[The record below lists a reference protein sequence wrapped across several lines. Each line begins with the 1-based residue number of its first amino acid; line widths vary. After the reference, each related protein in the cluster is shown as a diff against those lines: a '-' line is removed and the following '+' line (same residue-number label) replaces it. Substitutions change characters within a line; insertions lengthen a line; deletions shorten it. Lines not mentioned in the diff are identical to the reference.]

1 MGAMLII
8 GMGPRKAGEDKTS
21 PAPSTKEKS
30 MKQGMVKLPLSMF
43 ELGEGEENATPEV
56 GDMVELEGKVE
67 SVDGDMAIVSVS
79 NAMTEEPEAEESK
92 EPEMSE
98 EDRMMKMAEE
108 SDKDNYS

>member
-8 GMGPRKAGEDKTS
+8 GMGPRKAGEGKTS

-43 ELGEGEENATPEV
+43 ELGEGEENANPEV

-67 SVDGDMAIVSVS
+67 RIDGEMAIVSVS
-79 NAMTEEPEAEESK
+79 NAMSEEPEAEESNK
-92 EPEMSE
+92 PEMSE

-108 SDKDNYS
+108 SDKENYS

>member
-43 ELGEGEENATPEV
+43 EISEGEENATPEV

-79 NAMTEEPEAEESK
+79 NAMTEEPEAEESN
-92 EPEMSE
+92 ESEMSE
-98 EDRMMKMAEE
+98 EDQMMKMAEE
-108 SDKDNYS
+108 SDKENYA